1 MSRSVAISGDEGARD
16 QAGTRQPGTLLIA
29 LAVSIALN
37 LALVGVVTVT
47 RLTSTSTPASTTA
60 TDSVDPAGFYAVFLD
75 DKEAFVGQI
84 TEVTQAQISMKNIFY
99 LTFEATDSSG
109 KPITNPQ
116 AADFKPTIKKLGQ
129 EIWGPKDFVRI
140 DRIKV
145 LYYTQLRP
153 DSPIVKAID
162 NYQQPKPQ
170 PSPSK

>member
-16 QAGTRQPGTLLIA
+16 EAGARQPGVLLIA

-37 LALVGVVTVT
+37 LALVGVVIVSRVSSTSP
-47 RLTSTSTPASTTA
+47 STSTAASDT
-60 TDSVDPAGFYAVFLD
+60 VDPAGFYAVFLD

-84 TEVTQAQISMKNIFY
+84 TEITSAQIAMKNIYY

-109 KPITNPQ
+109 KTIANPQ
-116 AADFKPTIKKLGQ
+116 ASDFKPTIKKLGQ

-140 DRIKV
+140 DRLKV

-162 NYQQPKPQ
+162 NYQGPKPQ
-170 PSPSK
+170 PTPSK